1 MDAKQVKALLDETK
15 SCFKEF
21 IEMLMSKHSRE
32 INEIRNERSFEFSQ
46 NQLSDLINQVARQD
60 NDIKHIKANSEGSDT
75 FSERVRVLDDKSK
88 TCNLR
93 IDGMVD
99 SISENSEQTQ
109 QKVEDLI
116 KNKLKLNIT
125 LDSCNRLGK
134 FSPNKQRVTL
144 ARFRSVTERNL
155 CLRSSGKLKGT
166 NIFLNEDLCKET
178 VLIRKNKIP
187 ELNELRNRGY
197 IAYFRGTEIIKRE
210 RTTNRSEN
218 TSEPLNL
225 VPRFASVV
233 MSSATTPGTVSDAQP
248 SGSNGRYHPKKLE
261 KCH

>member
-1 MDAKQVKALLDETK
+1 ME
-15 SCFKEF
+15 
-21 IEMLMSKHSRE
+21 
-32 INEIRNERSFEFSQ
+32 
-46 NQLSDLINQVARQD
+46 
-60 NDIKHIKANSEGSDT
+60 DI
-75 FSERVRVLDDKSK
+75 
-88 TCNLR
+88 
-93 IDGMVD
+93 M
-99 SISENSEQTQ
+99 SENSEQTQ

-218 TSEPLNL
+218 TSEPVNL
-225 VPRFASVV
+225 VPRLASVV

-248 SGSNGRYHPKKLE
+248 SGSNGTTQRNLKNVTRSSHKSTKK
-261 KCH
+261 